1 MNAFMADS
9 PTHATEPKK
18 ENAQFSSEGGV
29 TMAPPAFQLKAGA
42 VAQLASENDPDST
55 SYSEG
60 KFEIVDPAAV
70 ILDKD
75 ASWAAIK
82 YKKGDADLP
91 KKKEGDKE
99 VPDESFVGKD
109 KTIPNGTKV
118 DIDDVFIQ
126 KSTSTTGQDTLLYA
140 HCVGFG
146 WTAVSN
152 IKGGLKNES
161 VGVMAAVK
169 PLSTDPS
176 HYTVA
181 VENAVILQS
190 GNRYPTRADNS
201 VIPINTEITV
211 EETFSGYY
219 LDNAPHSLA
228 KVTFGSETVY
238 TSTGNY
244 STKAHDKANPN
255 KRKITVAD
263 ANIRDAV
270 PSYIPATGTL
280 ALGKHVVIGPQDA
293 KTTGTYVE
301 VFEATKSEGSDKYA
315 KGASLGHTNLLNLTQ
330 GFHTDLKGKNGMWNQ
345 VIPDGRYDRAKGKD
359 TEGTAKFTGNDD
371 VIEIVDSKGNIEHVV
386 KEIWPGLKGMLDA
399 ANAAGQD
406 LQLNTGFR
414 DWDYQIDMINAGY
427 KANPVGYSTHQ
438 RGIAVDLNNKGDT
451 AVGGIN
457 WWMERNAYKYGFVRT
472 YQGFKEGHHWEYRP
486 SQVTAPVEIEKSGKK
501 YTKYTFATFTSE
513 SQDVWDRS
521 YVLDP
526 FK

>member
-1 MNAFMADS
+1 MSDTL
-9 PTHATEPKK
+9 THAQEPKK
-18 ENAQFSSEGGV
+18 ETAQLSSEGSLS
-29 TMAPPAFQLKAGA
+29 MAPPVFQLMAGP
-42 VAQLASENDPDST
+42 VAQLAGETEPDST
-55 SYSEG
+55 TYNDG
-60 KFEIVDPAAV
+60 QFEIADPAAV
-70 ILDKD
+70 IRDKD
-75 ASWAAIK
+75 AAWAAIK

-118 DIDDVFIQ
+118 DIDDVYVQ
-126 KSTSTTGQDTLLYA
+126 KAASNTDQDTIKYV
-140 HCVGFG
+140 HCKGFG
-146 WTAVSN
+146 WTAVGN

-161 VGVMAAVK
+161 VGVMEAVK

-181 VENAVILQS
+181 VEKAVVLQAGS
-190 GNRYPTRADNS
+190 RYPNRADNS
-201 VIPINTEITV
+201 VIPKDTEITV

-219 LDNAPHSLA
+219 LDNAPHPLA
-228 KVTFGSETVY
+228 KVTYGSETVY

-255 KRKITVAD
+255 KRKITVGD
-263 ANIRDAV
+263 AIIRDAV
-270 PSYIPATGTL
+270 PSYIPASGTL
-280 ALGKHVVIGPQDA
+280 ALGKHVVIGTPDA

-301 VFEATKSEGSDKYA
+301 VFEATKAEGSETYA
-315 KGASLGHTNLLNLTQ
+315 KGASLGWTNMLNLTQ

-371 VIEIVDSKGNIEHVV
+371 MIQMVDSKGNIEYVA
-386 KEIWPGLKGMLDA
+386 KAIWPGLKGMLDA

-414 DWDYQIDMINAGY
+414 GSEYQQAMIDQGY

-438 RGIAVDLNNKGDT
+438 RGIAVDLNNKQDT
-451 AVGGIN
+451 NTGGIN

-472 YQGFKEGHHWEYRP
+472 YKGFEEGHHWEYRP
-486 SQVTAPVEIEKSGKK
+486 GETTAPAEIEKAGAK

-513 SQDVWDRS
+513 SQSLWDRS

-526 FK
+526 VTP